1 MVSAFRRRAFPGERT
16 EGAMDEIPGFR
27 QVPRTGV
34 IYVMHEAEAQGFVY
48 GHPEWANLGQ
58 GSPESGELPG
68 APPRVGELKLTPA
81 QHAYGPVEGWRP
93 LRQKVADF
101 YNQLYRQGKKSQYTY
116 RNVCLAGGGRIALTR
131 LAASIA
137 PCNIGHFI
145 PDYTAYEE
153 LLSNF
158 KNFIPIPILLDKSI
172 GYRITTE
179 ALEEE
184 VTGRGLRLVLV
195 SNPCNPTGQVVEG
208 EELRQWVDLGRRNA
222 CTMVFDEFY
231 SRFLYTGSEAVSAAR
246 YVKDVET
253 DPVIIV
259 DGLTKNWR
267 YPGWRLSW
275 TVGPSAVVEALASA
289 GSFLDGGA
297 NHPIQEQALR
307 LLEPE
312 TALQEGAAI
321 AKVFREKRDFVLGRL
336 RRMGIQPASQ
346 PQGAFYVWA
355 DLSRLPEPLQQG
367 TDFFRAGLQEKVITV
382 PGVFFDVNPGRRR
395 PTSRFANL
403 CRISYGPPMESLVLG
418 MDALERTI
426 EKHQG

>member
-1 MVSAFRRRAFPGERT
+1 ME
-16 EGAMDEIPGFR
+16 EIPGFR

-34 IYVMHEAEAQGFVY
+34 IYVMHEAEQHGFVY

-68 APPRVGELKLTPA
+68 APPRVSELRLTPA

-93 LRQKVADF
+93 LREKVAEF
-101 YNQLYRQGKKSQYTY
+101 YNRMYRQGKSSQYTY
-116 RNVCLAGGGRIALTR
+116 RNVCIAGGGRTALTR

-158 KNFIPIPILLDKSI
+158 RSFIPIPILLDKSI
-172 GYRITTE
+172 GYRITPQ

-184 VTGRGLRLVLV
+184 VSGRGLRLVLI

-208 EELRQWVDLGRRNA
+208 SELQEWVQLGKRNA
-222 CTMVFDEFY
+222 CTFVFDEFY
-231 SRFLYTGSEAVSAAR
+231 SRFLYTTENPHTVSAAAH
-246 YVKDVET
+246 VDDVET

-267 YPGWRLSW
+267 YPGWRVSW
-275 TVGPSAVVEALASA
+275 TLGPSKVVEALASA

-297 NHPIQEQALR
+297 NHPVQEQALR

-312 TALQEGAAI
+312 TALAEGEAI
-321 AKVFREKRDFVLGRL
+321 ARTFRAKRDYVISRL
-336 RRMGIQPASQ
+336 AKIGIVPASE
-346 PQGAFYVWA
+346 PQGAFYIWA
-355 DLSRLPEPLQQG
+355 DLSGLPEPLQKG
-367 TDFFRAGLQEKVITV
+367 TSLFKEGLKEKVITV

-403 CRISYGPPMESLVLG
+403 CRISYGPPMPQLELG
-418 MDALERTI
+418 MDALERGVA
-426 EKHQG
+426 KFR

>member
-1 MVSAFRRRAFPGERT
+1 
-16 EGAMDEIPGFR
+16 MDEIPGFR

-34 IYVMHEAEAQGFVY
+34 IYVMHEAEALGFSY
-48 GHPEWANLGQ
+48 GSPDWANLGQ

-68 APPRVGELKLTPA
+68 APARVRELKLSPA
-81 QHAYGPVEGWRP
+81 QHAYGPVEGSRP
-93 LRQKVADF
+93 LREKVAEF
-101 YNQLYRQGKKSQYTY
+101 YNLLYRQGKKSQYSY
-116 RNVCLAGGGRIALTR
+116 RNVCLAGGGRVALTR

-158 KNFIPIPILLDKSI
+158 RSFIPIPILLDRSL

-184 VTGRGLRLVLV
+184 VTGRGLRLVLI
-195 SNPCNPTGQVVEG
+195 SNPCNPTGQVVQG
-208 EELRQWVDLGRRNA
+208 EELARWVEVGRRNA

-231 SRFLYTGSEAVSAAR
+231 SRFLYTGSASVSAAA
-246 YVKDVET
+246 YVDDVET
-253 DPVIIV
+253 DPVIVI

-275 TVGPSAVVEALASA
+275 TIGPSRVIEAIASA

-297 NHPIQEQALR
+297 NHPIQVEALR

-312 TALQEGAAI
+312 TALREGDAI
-321 AKVFREKRDFVLGRL
+321 ARVFREKRDFTLARL
-336 RRMGIQPASQ
+336 AAMGIKPAAE

-355 DLSRLPEPLQQG
+355 DLSGLPEGLQQG
-367 TDFFRAGLQEKVITV
+367 TEFFKAGLREKVITV

-403 CRISYGPPMESLVLG
+403 ARISYGPSMESLRLG
-418 MDALERTI
+418 MDGLERAI
-426 EKHQG
+426 ARHRAGE

>member
-1 MVSAFRRRAFPGERT
+1 
-16 EGAMDEIPGFR
+16 MDEIPGFR

-34 IYVMHEAEAQGFVY
+34 IYVMHEAQEKGFVY
-48 GHPEWANLGQ
+48 GHPDWANLGQ
-58 GSPESGELPG
+58 GSPESGDLPG
-68 APPRVGELKLTPA
+68 APPRVSELKLTPA

-93 LRQKVADF
+93 LREKVAEF
-101 YNQLYRQGKKSQYTY
+101 YNQMYRQGKKSRYTY
-116 RNVCLAGGGRIALTR
+116 RNVCLAGGGRTALTR

-158 KNFIPIPILLDKSI
+158 RSFIPIPILLDKSI
-172 GYRITTE
+172 GYRISVE

-184 VTGRGLRLVLV
+184 VSGRGLRLVLV

-208 EELRQWVDLGRRNA
+208 EELRQWVEMAGRNA
-222 CTMVFDEFY
+222 CTIVFDEFY
-231 SRFLYTGSEAVSAAR
+231 SRFLYTGAGSVSAAE
-246 YVKDVET
+246 YVEDVEK

-275 TVGPSAVVEALASA
+275 TLGPSQVIEAIASA

-297 NHPIQEQALR
+297 NHPVQEMALH

-312 TALQEGAAI
+312 MALQEGQAI
-321 AKVFREKRDFVLGRL
+321 AKVFREKRDFVLARL
-336 RRMGIQPASQ
+336 QGMGIVPASE
-346 PQGAFYVWA
+346 PQGAFYIWA
-355 DLSRLPEPLQQG
+355 DLSGLPEGLKKG
-367 TDFFRAGLQEKVITV
+367 TEFFRAGLEEKVITV

-403 CRISYGPPMESLVLG
+403 ARISYGPPMESLKLG
-418 MDALERTI
+418 MDALERVI
-426 EKHQG
+426 AKFR

>member
-1 MVSAFRRRAFPGERT
+1 
-16 EGAMDEIPGFR
+16 
-27 QVPRTGV
+27 
-34 IYVMHEAEAQGFVY
+34 MHEAEALGFTY

-68 APPRVGELKLTPA
+68 APPRISELKLTPA

-93 LRQKVADF
+93 LREKVAEF
-101 YNQLYRQGKKSQYTY
+101 YNHLYRQGKKSQYTY
-116 RNVCLAGGGRIALTR
+116 RNVCLAGGGRTALTR
-131 LAASIA
+131 LAALIA

-158 KNFIPIPILLDKSI
+158 RSFIPIPILLDKSI
-172 GYRITTE
+172 GYRITAE

-184 VTGRGLRLVLV
+184 ISGRGLRLVLI

-208 EELRQWVDLGRRNA
+208 EELRQWVALARSNA
-222 CTMVFDEFY
+222 CTFVFDEFY
-231 SRFLYTGSEAVSAAR
+231 SRFLYTGSESVSAAR
-246 YVKDVET
+246 YVGDVET
-253 DPVIIV
+253 DPIIIV

-275 TVGPSAVVEALASA
+275 TIGPSRVVEAIASA

-297 NHPIQEQALR
+297 NHPVQEMAMT

-312 TALQEGAAI
+312 TAMQEGAAI
-321 AKVFREKRDFVLGRL
+321 AKVFREKRDFVLERL
-336 RRMGIQPASQ
+336 RRMGIRPAAQ
-346 PQGAFYVWA
+346 PQGAFYVWS
-355 DLSRLPEPLQQG
+355 DLSRLPE
-367 TDFFRAGLQEKVITV
+367 GLQEGTEFFKAALKEKVITV

-403 CRISYGPPMESLVLG
+403 CRISFGPPMESLKLG
-418 MDALERTI
+418 MDGLERTI
-426 EKHQG
+426 EKHQ

>member
-1 MVSAFRRRAFPGERT
+1 MEDMPG
-16 EGAMDEIPGFR
+16 IR

-34 IYVMHEAEAQGFVY
+34 IYVMHEAGRRGFVY
-48 GHPEWANLGQ
+48 GHPDWANLGQ
-58 GSPESGELPG
+58 GSPESGDLPG
-68 APPRVGELKLTPA
+68 APPRVESIKLTPA

-101 YNQLYRQGKKSQYTY
+101 YNGLYRRGKKSQYTY
-116 RNVCLAGGGRIALTR
+116 ENVCLAGGGRAALTR

-153 LLSNF
+153 LLANF
-158 KNFIPIPILLDKSI
+158 RSFIPIPILLDHRQ

-179 ALEEE
+179 ALETEIA
-184 VTGRGLRLVLV
+184 GRGLRLVLI

-208 EELRQWVDLGRRNA
+208 EELAEWVELARRNS
-222 CTMVFDEFY
+222 CTFVFDEFY
-231 SRFLYTGSEAVSAAR
+231 SHFLYTGEPGRSVSAASF
-246 YVKDVET
+246 VEDVEE
-253 DPVIIV
+253 DPIVIV

-275 TVGPSAVVEALASA
+275 TLGPKRLVEAIASA

-297 NHPIQEQALR
+297 NHPIQEQALE

-312 TALQEGAAI
+312 RAKKEAEAI
-321 AKVFREKRDFVLGRL
+321 GRHFKAKRDFMVENLQRLGL
-336 RRMGIQPASQ
+336 KLASQ
-346 PQGAFYVWA
+346 PQGAFYIWA
-355 DLSRLPEPLQQG
+355 DLSELPEPLRRG
-367 TDFFRAGLQEKVITV
+367 IDFFKKGLDEQVITV

-395 PTSRFANL
+395 AHSRFSSL
-403 CRISYGPPMESLVLG
+403 CRLSYGPALESLEKGVAG
-418 MDALERTI
+418 IERLI
-426 EKHQG
+426 KRYS

>member
-1 MVSAFRRRAFPGERT
+1 MKRGESSAMT
-16 EGAMDEIPGFR
+16 EIPGFR
-27 QVPRTGV
+27 KVPRTGV
-34 IYVMHEAEAQGFVY
+34 IYVMHEAEKEGFVY
-48 GHPEWANLGQ
+48 GHPDWANLGQ
-58 GSPESGELPG
+58 GSPESGDLPG
-68 APPRVGELKLTPA
+68 APPRITTLTLTPA

-93 LRQKVADF
+93 LRERVAEF
-101 YNQLYRQGKKSQYTY
+101 YNQLYRQGKTSQYTY
-116 RNVCLAGGGRIALTR
+116 KNVCLAGGGRAALTR

-153 LLSNF
+153 LLANF
-158 KNFIPIPILLDKSI
+158 RSFIPIPILLDRTL

-184 VTGRGLRLVLV
+184 VSGRGLRLVLV

-208 EELRQWVDLGRRNA
+208 EELRQWVEVGRRNA
-222 CTMVFDEFY
+222 CTFVFDEFY
-231 SRFLYTGSEAVSAAR
+231 SRFLYSGEGAHSVSAAEF
-246 YVKDVET
+246 VDDVET

-275 TVGPSAVVEALASA
+275 TVGPSTVIEAIASA

-297 NHPIQEQALR
+297 NHPIQEQALK
-307 LLEPE
+307 LLAPE
-312 TALQEGAAI
+312 TALAEGAAI
-321 AKVFREKRDFVLGRL
+321 AATFRKKRDYVLERL
-336 RRMGIQPASQ
+336 RGMGILPAST
-346 PQGAFYVWA
+346 PQGAFYIWA
-355 DLSRLPEPLQQG
+355 DLSGLPEGLRRG
-367 TDFFRAGLQEKVITV
+367 TELFKEGLKEKVITV

-395 PTSRFANL
+395 PISRFANL

-418 MDALERTI
+418 MDALQRTV
-426 EKHQG
+426 EKFRA

>member
-1 MVSAFRRRAFPGERT
+1 
-16 EGAMDEIPGFR
+16 MDEIPGFR

-34 IYVMHEAEAQGFVY
+34 IYVMHEAEKHGFVY
-48 GHPEWANLGQ
+48 GHPDWANLGQ
-58 GSPESGELPG
+58 GSPESGDLPG
-68 APPRVGELKLTPA
+68 APPRVSELRLTPA
-81 QHAYGPVEGWRP
+81 QHAYGPVEGWKP
-93 LRQKVADF
+93 LREKVAEF
-101 YNQLYRQGKKSQYTY
+101 YNRMYRQGKSSQYTY
-116 RNVCLAGGGRIALTR
+116 RNVCIAGGGRTALTR

-158 KNFIPIPILLDKSI
+158 RSFIPIPILLDKSI
-172 GYRITTE
+172 GYRITPQ

-184 VTGRGLRLVLV
+184 VSGRGLRLVLV

-208 EELRQWVDLGRRNA
+208 EELREWVEVGRRNA
-222 CTMVFDEFY
+222 CTFVFDEFY
-231 SRFLYTGSEAVSAAR
+231 SRFLYTTEGAHTVSAAA
-246 YVKDVET
+246 YVDDVET
-253 DPVIIV
+253 DPVIVV

-275 TVGPSAVVEALASA
+275 TLGPSKVVEALASA

-297 NHPIQEQALR
+297 NHPVQEQALK

-312 TALQEGAAI
+312 TALVEGEAI
-321 AKVFREKRDFVLGRL
+321 AHTFRAKRDFVVSRL
-336 RRMGIQPASQ
+336 HGIGIVPASQ
-346 PQGAFYVWA
+346 PQGAFYIWA
-355 DLSRLPEPLQQG
+355 DLSGLPEPLQKG
-367 TDFFRAGLQEKVITV
+367 TSLFKEGLIEKVITV

-403 CRISYGPPMESLVLG
+403 CRISYGPPMPQLELG
-418 MDALERTI
+418 MDALERVI
-426 EKHQG
+426 AKFL

>member
-1 MVSAFRRRAFPGERT
+1 ME
-16 EGAMDEIPGFR
+16 EIPGFR

-34 IYVMHEAEAQGFVY
+34 IYVMHEAEALGFSY

-58 GSPESGELPG
+58 GSPESGDLPG
-68 APPRVGELKLTPA
+68 APPRVSELKLTPA

-93 LRQKVADF
+93 LREKVAEF
-101 YNQLYRQGKKSQYTY
+101 YNRMYRQGKASQYTY
-116 RNVCLAGGGRIALTR
+116 RNVCLAGGGRTALTR

-158 KNFIPIPILLDKSI
+158 RSFIPIPILLDKSI
-172 GYRITTE
+172 GYRITAE

-184 VTGRGLRLVLV
+184 ISGRGLRLVLI
-195 SNPCNPTGQVVEG
+195 SNPCNPTGQVVQG
-208 EELRQWVDLGRRNA
+208 DELRQWVEVGRRNH
-222 CTMVFDEFY
+222 CTFVFDEFY
-231 SRFLYTGSEAVSAAR
+231 SRFLYTGAGSVSAAEH
-246 YVKDVET
+246 VEDVEE

-275 TVGPSAVVEALASA
+275 TIGPSKVVEAIASA

-297 NHPIQEQALR
+297 NHPVQEMALQ

-312 TALQEGAAI
+312 MAQQEGAAI
-321 AKVFREKRDFVLGRL
+321 VSTFREKRDYVLGRL
-336 RRMGIQPASQ
+336 AQMGITPASE
-346 PQGAFYVWA
+346 PQGAFYIWA
-355 DLSRLPEPLQQG
+355 DLSGLPE
-367 TDFFRAGLQEKVITV
+367 GLQLGTKFFKAALKEKVILV

-403 CRISYGPPMESLVLG
+403 VRISYGPPLESLKLG
-418 MDALERTI
+418 MDGLERVI
-426 EKHQG
+426 AKHRAAVV

>member
-1 MVSAFRRRAFPGERT
+1 
-16 EGAMDEIPGFR
+16 MDEIPGFR

-34 IYVMHEAEAQGFVY
+34 IYVMHEAEKHGFVY

-58 GSPESGELPG
+58 GSPESGDLPG
-68 APPRVGELKLTPA
+68 APPRVSELRLTPA
-81 QHAYGPVEGWRP
+81 QHAYGPVEGWKP
-93 LRQKVADF
+93 LREKVAEF
-101 YNQLYRQGKKSQYTY
+101 YNRMYRQGKSSQYTY
-116 RNVCLAGGGRIALTR
+116 RNVCIAGGGRTALTR

-158 KNFIPIPILLDKSI
+158 RSFIPIPILLDRSI
-172 GYRITTE
+172 GYRITPQ

-184 VTGRGLRLVLV
+184 VSGRGLRLVLI

-208 EELRQWVDLGRRNA
+208 EELREWVEVGRRNA
-222 CTMVFDEFY
+222 CTFVFDEFY
-231 SRFLYTGSEAVSAAR
+231 SRFLYTAEGAHTVSAAA
-246 YVKDVET
+246 YVDDVET

-275 TVGPSAVVEALASA
+275 TLGPSKVVEALASA

-297 NHPIQEQALR
+297 NHPVQEQALK

-312 TALQEGAAI
+312 TALAEGEAI
-321 AKVFREKRDFVLGRL
+321 AHTFRAKRDFVVSRL
-336 RRMGIQPASQ
+336 REIGIVPASQ
-346 PQGAFYVWA
+346 PQGAFYIWA
-355 DLSRLPEPLQQG
+355 DLSGLPEPLQKG
-367 TDFFRAGLQEKVITV
+367 TALFKEGLKEKVITV

-403 CRISYGPPMESLVLG
+403 CRISYGPPMPQLELG
-418 MDALERTI
+418 MDALERVVA
-426 EKHQG
+426 KFR

>member
-1 MVSAFRRRAFPGERT
+1 ME
-16 EGAMDEIPGFR
+16 EIPGIR

-34 IYVMHEAEAQGFVY
+34 IYVMHEAAKEGFVY

-68 APPRVGELKLTPA
+68 APPRIDNLTLTPA
-81 QHAYGPVEGWRP
+81 QHAYGPVEGWQP

-101 YNQLYRQGKKSQYTY
+101 YNALYRQGKKSQYTY
-116 RNVCLAGGGRIALTR
+116 KNVCLAGGGRTALTR

-153 LLSNF
+153 LLANF
-158 KNFIPIPILLDKSI
+158 RSFIPIPILLDRQK
-172 GYRITTE
+172 GYRIDVDS
-179 ALEEE
+179 LENEIS
-184 VTGRGLRLVLV
+184 GRGLRLVLV

-208 EELRQWVDLGRRNA
+208 DELAQWVDLGRKNG
-222 CTMVFDEFY
+222 CTFVFDEFY
-231 SRFLYTGSEAVSAAR
+231 SRFLYTGDPGHSMSAAA
-246 YVKDVET
+246 YVDDVEQ
-253 DPVIIV
+253 DPVVIV

-275 TVGPSAVVEALASA
+275 TIGPSKVVEAIASA

-297 NHPIQEQALR
+297 NHPIQEQALH

-312 TALQEGAAI
+312 QAKAEAVAI
-321 AKVFREKRDFVLGRL
+321 GRHFKMKRDYVVGELQ
-336 RRMGIQPASQ
+336 RMGFRLASD
-346 PQGAFYVWA
+346 PQGAFYIWA
-355 DLSRLPEPLQQG
+355 DLSDLPGSLRHG
-367 TDFFRAGLQEKVITV
+367 IDFFKEGLKEKVITV

-395 PTSRFANL
+395 THSRFANL
-403 CRISYGPPMESLVLG
+403 CRISYGPPIESLRLG
-418 MDALERTI
+418 MAAFERLL
-426 EKHQG
+426 KQHG

>member
-1 MVSAFRRRAFPGERT
+1 MSEGEST
-16 EGAMDEIPGFR
+16 AMTEIPGFR

-34 IYVMHEAEAQGFVY
+34 IYVMHEAEKEGFVY

-58 GSPESGELPG
+58 GSPESGDLPG
-68 APPRVGELKLTPA
+68 APPRITHLTLTPA

-93 LRQKVADF
+93 LRERVAQF
-101 YNQLYRQGKKSQYTY
+101 YNQLYRQGKSSQYTY
-116 RNVCLAGGGRIALTR
+116 KNVCLAGGGRAALTR

-153 LLSNF
+153 LLANF
-158 KNFIPIPILLDKSI
+158 RSFIPIPILLDRTL

-184 VTGRGLRLVLV
+184 VSGRGLRLVLV

-208 EELRQWVDLGRRNA
+208 EELRDWVEIGRRNA
-222 CTMVFDEFY
+222 CTFVFDEFY
-231 SRFLYTGSEAVSAAR
+231 SRFLYTSDDAHSVSAAKF
-246 YVKDVET
+246 VEDVET

-275 TVGPSAVVEALASA
+275 TIGPSAVVEAIASA

-297 NHPIQEQALR
+297 NHPIQEQALK
-307 LLEPE
+307 LLEAE
-312 TALQEGAAI
+312 TALAEGKAI
-321 AKVFREKRDFVLGRL
+321 AKAFRKKRDYVVERL
-336 RRMGIQPASQ
+336 RAMGIQPASN
-346 PQGAFYVWA
+346 PQGAFYIWA
-355 DLSRLPEPLQQG
+355 DLSGLPEGLRKG
-367 TDFFRAGLQEKVITV
+367 TELFKEGLKEKVITV

-403 CRISYGPPMESLVLG
+403 CRISYGPPMEWLVLG

-426 EKHQG
+426 QKFR

>member
-1 MVSAFRRRAFPGERT
+1 MLPG
-16 EGAMDEIPGFR
+16 IR

-48 GHPEWANLGQ
+48 GHPDWANLGQ
-58 GSPESGELPG
+58 GSPESGELAG
-68 APPRVGELKLTPA
+68 APPRVSELHLTPA

-93 LRQKVADF
+93 LREKVAEF
-101 YNQLYRQGKKSQYTY
+101 YNRMYRQGKSSQYTY
-116 RNVCLAGGGRIALTR
+116 RNVCLAGGGRTALTR

-158 KNFIPIPILLDKSI
+158 RSFIPIPILMDRSL
-172 GYRITTE
+172 GYRITPQ

-184 VTGRGLRLVLV
+184 VSGRGLRLVLI
-195 SNPCNPTGQVVEG
+195 SNPCNPTGQVIEG
-208 EELRQWVDLGRRNA
+208 PELEQWVEIGRRNA

-231 SRFLYTGSEAVSAAR
+231 SRFLYTGAESVSAAR
-246 YVKDVET
+246 YVEDVEK
-253 DPVIIV
+253 DPVIII

-275 TVGPSAVVEALASA
+275 TIAPSSVVEAIASA

-297 NHPIQEQALR
+297 NHPVQEMALH
-307 LLEPE
+307 LLEPQ
-312 TALQEGAAI
+312 TALQEGQAI
-321 AKVFREKRDFVLGRL
+321 GQVFRAKRDFVLERL
-336 RRMGIQPASQ
+336 RGMGIVPASE
-346 PQGAFYVWA
+346 PQGAFYIWA
-355 DLSRLPEPLQQG
+355 DLSALPEPLRQG
-367 TDFFRAGLQEKVITV
+367 TDFFKAGLREKVITV

-395 PTSRFANL
+395 PTSRFSNL
-403 CRISYGPPMESLVLG
+403 CRISYGPSMASLEKG
-418 MDALERTI
+418 MSALERVI
-426 EKHQG
+426 AAHR